1 MKKGWKLL
9 LVLSIIFIPSI
20 AYAWGP
26 LTHVYLGN
34 EILSLVSL
42 LPAGIYKLLKK
53 YRDDFL
59 YGNLMA
65 DIILGKKFLPDS
77 KNPHTWDVAFELFDS
92 AEKPEQQAFVYGY
105 MSHLAADTVAHEM
118 YYKTELKG
126 HAVFE
131 FKSDS
136 VVGRKYWLMAMSIDR
151 GVKRRNDIFLES
163 TLESPFFS
171 VKTNKRLFK
180 GMVFFSVFTPKR
192 MSTFMDRRLPNLD
205 IPDTAT
211 IKALHAT
218 SLERMFDILS
228 KGECST
234 IIGKNPIYLK

>member
-1 MKKGWKLL
+1 MKGWRILL
-9 LVLSIIFIPSI
+9 ILAIVLIPGS

-34 EILSLVSL
+34 ELLSLASL
-42 LPAGIYKLLKK
+42 LPVGVYKLLKK
-53 YRDDFL
+53 YKEDFL

-65 DIILGKKFLPDS
+65 DIILGKKFLPQDR
-77 KNPHTWDVAFELFDS
+77 NPHSWDIAFDLFDN
-92 AEKPEQQAFVYGY
+92 AERPEQQAFVYGY

-118 YYKTELKG
+118 YHNTELKG
-126 HAVFE
+126 HTVFE

-136 VVGRKYWLMAMSIDR
+136 LVGRKYWLMAMSINR
-151 GVKRRNDIFLES
+151 IVKRRNDLFLES

-180 GMVFFSVFTPKR
+180 GMVFFSVLTPKR
-192 MSTFMDRRLPNLD
+192 MSLFMDRRLPNLD
-205 IPDTAT
+205 IPDTST

-228 KGECST
+228 KGECSN
-234 IIGKNPIYLK
+234 IIGKNPIFTK